1 MPRPRKGR
9 SVSKSDRK
17 VAPEHR
23 SNSLA
28 ACEMRKTSSQVDYD
42 LKDASN
48 NAIRYSLSLR
58 NRKVVGQLTPI
69 YSSNPSRLSP
79 YNPSDEHRRDC
90 QQYQFQCPG
99 SGKKSSAYTKRLS
112 RQFRHENMILNRS
125 YTVAPEHRSNSL
137 AACEMRKTSSQVD
150 YDLKDAS
157 NNAIRYS
164 LSLRNRKVVGQLTSI
179 YSSNPSRLS
188 PYNPSDEHRRDC
200 QQYQFQCPGSG
211 KKSSAYTKRLSRQFR
226 HENMILN
233 RSYTELLEAGDAKG
247 ALLKICEQTDYKTFS
262 QLFAP
267 AELTALGMGFT
278 NCTSGFV
285 ELIRVHLVQGPF
297 PLYLRKSWEE
307 YDRLKGSENDHPND
321 RLVYVDLSGD
331 PTLFQSQGD
340 YQFDIYRRMKSHNQ
354 NDWSKFSPKTNVM
367 WLHYLTTKLCCDL
380 HELASS
386 PASACKRHAI
396 CCKHLKDLELSTRK
410 FRYKSSFDL
419 VTTHKLFKN
428 CREFFSD
435 K

>member
-1 MPRPRKGR
+1 
-9 SVSKSDRK
+9 
-17 VAPEHR
+17 
-23 SNSLA
+23 
-28 ACEMRKTSSQVDYD
+28 
-42 LKDASN
+42 
-48 NAIRYSLSLR
+48 
-58 NRKVVGQLTPI
+58 
-69 YSSNPSRLSP
+69 
-79 YNPSDEHRRDC
+79 
-90 QQYQFQCPG
+90 
-99 SGKKSSAYTKRLS
+99 
-112 RQFRHENMILNRS
+112 MILNRS

-267 AELTALGMGFT
+267 ARRRSLKKIGEGCFGEVFQCSTGNRRSEHVVIKFIPIEGNVKFNGETQKTFDEVLSEVVVSKELTALGMGFT